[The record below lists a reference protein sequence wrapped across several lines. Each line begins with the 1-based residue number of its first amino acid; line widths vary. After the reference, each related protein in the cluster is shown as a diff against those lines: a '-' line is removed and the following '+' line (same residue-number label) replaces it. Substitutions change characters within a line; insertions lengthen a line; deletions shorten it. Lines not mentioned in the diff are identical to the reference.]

1 MCRCSV
7 KTAMSEEW
15 FEIGISFV
23 CWRFVDSGLM
33 GGASGPHC
41 DAAVLGSSW
50 GRGRKI
56 R

>member
-1 MCRCSV
+1 M
-7 KTAMSEEW
+7 KTATLEEW
-15 FEIGISFV
+15 FDIGISFV
-23 CWRFVDSGLM
+23 CWRFVDSVLF

-50 GRGRKI
+50 ARGRKI